1 MNQQLADEMTLDD
14 AVPRQ
19 SKYCSKEDVGQ
30 GTLVV
35 ISHMTMDD
43 IEGDHGTER
52 RTVLHFHGDIKPLI
66 LNQTNK
72 ELLKIATGANTIGGV
87 KEKQI
92 VLYNDE
98 TIMFGGKM
106 TGGIRL
112 RAKRQDSGVNYDP
125 ALADPGF

>member
-1 MNQQLADEMTLDD
+1 MNQPLSDEMTLDD

-19 SKYCSKEDVGQ
+19 NKYCAKEEVGQ
-30 GTLVV
+30 GLLVT
-35 ISHMTMDD
+35 ISHMTVDD
-43 IEGDHGTER
+43 IEDNGVFEK
-52 RTVLHFHGDIKPLI
+52 RTVLRFHGDTKPLI

-72 ELLKIATGANTIGGV
+72 ELLKVATKATTIGGV

-112 RAKRQDSGVNYDP
+112 RAPKQK
-125 ALADPGF
+125 ALPEPDFAEEIPF